1 MSQNAPPTL
10 PNPSTGVNVANVITV
25 ARVFVAVGTLLLLW
39 LPGDIV
45 FTDSIRWSVFILTI
59 LIIWADG
66 LDGYFARKLNQSS
79 KFGGILDIAGDRVVE
94 MAYWI
99 AYSTLQWVPVWVPL
113 LFLVRG
119 TFVDAI
125 RSHAS
130 EMGYTAFGQNTMMQS
145 PVGKFLVASNFSRF
159 TYAVAKAAAFCLVV
173 AAQTTL
179 GASWGLKPFADFLV
193 YFTCAFCVIR
203 GLPVILESKS
213 IFTATKSDTS
223 SPASSSNDSAR

>member
-1 MSQNAPPTL
+1 MSEKAPPSL
-10 PNPSTGVNVANVITV
+10 PFNVANVITV
-25 ARVFVAVGTLLLLW
+25 GRVFVAVATLLLLW
-39 LPGDIV
+39 LPGDEIK
-45 FTDSIRWSVFILTI
+45 WSVFVLTI
-59 LIIWADG
+59 LVIWADG
-66 LDGYFARKLNQSS
+66 LDGYFARKFNQSS

-145 PVGKFLVASNFSRF
+145 PIGKFLVASNFSRF
-159 TYAVAKAAAFCLVV
+159 TYAVAKAVAFCLVV

-179 GASWGLKPFADFLV
+179 GSSWNLKPIADFLV

-223 SPASSSNDSAR
+223 SSATKSDTDDKTL

>member
-10 PNPSTGVNVANVITV
+10 PFNVANVITV

-39 LPGDIV
+39 LPGDEIKWTV
-45 FTDSIRWSVFILTI
+45 FVLTI
-59 LIIWADG
+59 LVIWADG
-66 LDGYFARKLNQSS
+66 LDGYFARKFNQSS

-159 TYAVAKAAAFCLVV
+159 TYAVAKAVAFCLVV
-173 AAQTTL
+173 AAQTAL

-213 IFTATKSDTS
+213 IFAATKADTS
-223 SPASSSNDSAR
+223 SSATSKSESAQ